1 MDVVVNA
8 ANLVEVTADLGMINS
23 FRCCS
28 LLPALDTLWTAAATD
43 EGIVGQVSLVVLRP
57 NACATINC

>member
-8 ANLVEVTADLGMINS
+8 ANLDQVNADLGVINS

-28 LLPALDTLWTAAATD
+28 LLPALDILWTAAASD
-43 EGIVGQVSLVVLRP
+43 EGIVGQVDLIVPRP
-57 NACATINC
+57 NACATMAC